1 MAWIIWDY
9 SSASNSSPFYYL
21 LLKKNDFELGTFDS
35 GVQRFIST
43 GNTPSLTL
51 DSWYKFTMTQTL
63 GDSSCRHGTALK
75 LSVRIGSIV
84 YPLTAACD
92 TQLPLT
98 GGRIGFYAEDASADY
113 AEISVIGRT
122 LSP

>member
-1 MAWIIWDY
+1 VAWAIWDY
-9 SSASNSSPFYYL
+9 ATIENSSRFYYFS
-21 LLKKNDFELGTFDS
+21 LKQNGWELGRFDS
-35 GVQRFIST
+35 GTQRFIST

>member
-1 MAWIIWDY
+1 VAWAIWDY
-9 SSASNSSPFYYL
+9 ATIENSSRFYYF
-21 LLKKNDFELGTFDS
+21 LLKQNGWELGRFDS
-35 GVQRFIST
+35 VTQRFIST

-98 GGRIGFYAEDASADY
+98 GGRIGFYVEDASADY